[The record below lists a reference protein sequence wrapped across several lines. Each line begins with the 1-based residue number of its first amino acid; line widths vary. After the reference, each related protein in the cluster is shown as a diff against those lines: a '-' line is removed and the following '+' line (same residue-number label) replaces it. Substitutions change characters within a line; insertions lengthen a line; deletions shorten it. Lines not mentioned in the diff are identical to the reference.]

1 MILQLCLAARVA
13 RARSRS
19 IASASGGGD
28 ERRTEERVPARLQ
41 VEVPLAN
48 WEQVRSVYTTNI
60 SKGGLLFSLASPA
73 SIPAA
78 VDLTLTLPD
87 GKKVTL
93 QSEVRHVAR
102 RGSSTEFD
110 VGVQFQELDAATRRA
125 FEDALAALT
134 SR

>member
-1 MILQLCLAARVA
+1 MEKHKGKVHEVSEQELKNKLQG
-13 RARSRS
+13 
-19 IASASGGGD
+19 GGGD
-28 ERRTEERVPARLQ
+28 DRRGTDRVPARLQ

-48 WEQVRSVYTTNI
+48 IEQLRSVYTTNI
-60 SKGGLLFSLASPA
+60 SKGGMLFTLTSPA

-102 RGSSTEFD
+102 REGTTEFD
-110 VGVQFQELDAATRRA
+110 VGVQFQELDPPTRLA
-125 FEDALAALT
+125 FEEALAALPA
-134 SR
+134 R

>member
-1 MILQLCLAARVA
+1 MEKHKGKVHEVSEEELKSRLQG
-13 RARSRS
+13 
-19 IASASGGGD
+19 GGGD
-28 ERRTEERVPARLQ
+28 DRRGADRVPARLQ

-48 WEQVRSVYTTNI
+48 IEQLRSVYTTNI
-60 SKGGLLFSLASPA
+60 SKGGMLFTLTSPA

-102 RGSSTEFD
+102 REGSTEFD
-110 VGVQFQELDAATRRA
+110 VGVQFQELDPPTRRA
-125 FEDALAALT
+125 FEEALAALPAP
-134 SR
+134 